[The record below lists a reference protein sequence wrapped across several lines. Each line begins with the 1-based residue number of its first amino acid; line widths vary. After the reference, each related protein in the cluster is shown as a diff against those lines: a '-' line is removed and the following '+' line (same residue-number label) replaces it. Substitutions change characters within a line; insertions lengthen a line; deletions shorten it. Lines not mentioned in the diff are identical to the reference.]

1 LHRIAPLI
9 SLLIAVISIPACKKP
24 PDSSSQPT
32 SASASSASLSPT
44 ALSDPSPRSPLP
56 RRDAF
61 FGLHFDLHPNE
72 TDTALG
78 ADVTEEMV
86 GRLLDRVRPDYVQYD
101 CKGHAGWAGYP
112 TKVGWAAPGIKK
124 DSLSIWRKATR
135 ERGVG
140 LYIHYSGVW
149 DSRAIAE
156 HPDWARIDEKGNRD
170 PNNTSVFGPYIDE
183 LLVPQ
188 LKEVTAAYDL
198 DGLWVD
204 GECWAAQLDYSP
216 RALAAWKK
224 ETSPLPRLD
233 GDALGPDGLGIHEN
247 EGPRLDAQNARPAHA
262 GGGGR
267 PDAGGRLPDLQH
279 PDPLGLH
286 PRGDHRPGRP
296 GGRLLPGKGG
306 GELQEHDRPPG
317 RPPSVGGVALG

>member
-1 LHRIAPLI
+1 
-9 SLLIAVISIPACKKP
+9 
-24 PDSSSQPT
+24 
-32 SASASSASLSPT
+32 
-44 ALSDPSPRSPLP
+44 
-56 RRDAF
+56 
-61 FGLHFDLHPNE
+61 
-72 TDTALG
+72 
-78 ADVTEEMV
+78 M
-86 GRLLDRVRPDYVQYD
+86 
-101 CKGHAGWAGYP
+101 
-112 TKVGWAAPGIKK
+112 
-124 DSLSIWRKATR
+124 RKATR

-183 LLVPQ
+183 LFVPQ

-233 GDALGPDGLGIHEN
+233 GDALGPDGLDSS
-247 EGPRLDAQNARPAHA
+247 PTSSRQS
-262 GGGGR
+262 GR
-267 PDAGGRLPDLQH
+267 SRSRWSVRQGQT
-279 PDPLGLH
+279 GLT
-286 PRGDHRPGRP
+286 G
-296 GGRLLPGKGG
+296 LI
-306 GELQEHDRPPG
+306 
-317 RPPSVGGVALG
+317 VGGVVSRNKFQEWILSPTFRTNEG